1 MNVTGLSY
9 VIVHYTFLDSEAF
22 TSDYASKVEGTIVAS
37 GGRFLVRGNEVVYG
51 EGEAHADLH
60 VVVEFP
66 SREAALTWKTS
77 DAYQAIE
84 QARTNNATGPFIIID
99 GV

>member
-1 MNVTGLSY
+1 MPKAY
-9 VIVHYTFLDSEAF
+9 VIVHYTFLDAKAF
-22 TSDYASKVEGTIVAS
+22 TSDYASKVEETIVAS
-37 GGRFLVRGNEVVYG
+37 GGRFLVRATEIAYG
-51 EGEAHADLH
+51 EGDAGADLH

-66 SREAALTWKTS
+66 SLDAALVWKSS

>member
-1 MNVTGLSY
+1 MPKAY

-84 QARTNNATGPFIIID
+84 QARTKNAKGPFIIID

>member
-1 MNVTGLSY
+1 MPKAY
-9 VIVHYTFLDSEAF
+9 VIVHYTFLDAEVFA
-22 TSDYASKVEGTIVAS
+22 SDYASKVEETILAW
-37 GGRFLVRGNEVVYG
+37 GGRFLVRGNEIAYC
-51 EGEAHADLH
+51 EGGADADLH

-66 SREAALTWKTS
+66 SSEAALAWKSS

-84 QARTNNATGPFIIID
+84 GARTNNATGPFIIID